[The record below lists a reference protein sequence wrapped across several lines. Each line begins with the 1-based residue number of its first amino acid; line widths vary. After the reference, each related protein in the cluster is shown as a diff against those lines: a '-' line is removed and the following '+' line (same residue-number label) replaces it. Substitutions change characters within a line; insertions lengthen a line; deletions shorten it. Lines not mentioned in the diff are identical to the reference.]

1 MLLAI
6 NRQGKLIDAGQ
17 LDPRQSSDYYCP
29 ACRGR
34 VFLKKGTKRMAHF
47 CHFQE
52 SACQG
57 FSEGETRDH
66 LAGKRFLANYFKAF
80 FDQVDLEAP
89 IQEINQRPD
98 LLLSQKGG
106 RVKLAIEFQC
116 SPISVQQILDRTAG
130 YTRIGYPV
138 LWILGPPLHLRT
150 KLLTLHRAMMN
161 SHLFTSPS
169 LLSLDLKQKS
179 LHVHYNFLT
188 GESLTWQNQVLKDF
202 PKQKQLADPLAQA
215 SRKAPSQLYLSQ
227 QRRQVKRLH
236 YHKAKSARPFFQL
249 LYSHHDHLLALP
261 DWIFYPCP
269 YDWLIVTPAYEW
281 KYRVF
286 KWVESLPQ
294 AKSIRLKDLADLLRT
309 LVQDGH
315 LQIYET
321 DGLAEKL
328 VFQNLTFYLGI
339 LTDQKILAQNKV
351 GSWQKVWPG
360 RDK

>member
-1 MLLAI
+1 MCI
-6 NRQGKLIDAGQ
+6 
-17 LDPRQSSDYYCP
+17 
-29 ACRGR
+29 
-34 VFLKKGTKRMAHF
+34 
-47 CHFQE
+47 
-52 SACQG
+52 
-57 FSEGETRDH
+57 RD
-66 LAGKRFLANYFKAF
+66 
-80 FDQVDLEAP
+80 
-89 IQEINQRPD
+89 
-98 LLLSQKGG
+98 S
-106 RVKLAIEFQC
+106 
-116 SPISVQQILDRTAG
+116 
-130 YTRIGYPV
+130 
-138 LWILGPPLHLRT
+138 
-150 KLLTLHRAMMN
+150 
-161 SHLFTSPS
+161 
-169 LLSLDLKQKS
+169 
-179 LHVHYNFLT
+179 YNFLT

-202 PKQKQLADPLAQA
+202 PKQKQLADPLAQT

-339 LTDQKILAQNKV
+339 LTDQKILVQNKLF
-351 GSWQKVWPG
+351 SWQKV
-360 RDK
+360 